1 MLTLQILIPPPST
14 KYVASRCGLL
24 WADTLN
30 VVDGRVTLGFAG
42 VTPVTPASPPVTDRV
57 VPFCFRSP
65 IHESDCACPE
75 SLLNFR
81 LQLVLLIGIYT
92 GRPPPLFLVSDL
104 GTTPKTRQ

>member
-1 MLTLQILIPPPST
+1 MRR
-14 KYVASRCGLL
+14 RCGLL

-65 IHESDCACPE
+65 IHARV
-75 SLLNFR
+75 R
-81 LQLVLLIGIYT
+81 LCMSGITPQLQAAARSAYRNLYRASASTFSGE
-92 GRPPPLFLVSDL
+92 
-104 GTTPKTRQ
+104 